1 MGCIDSVMFSN
12 LVLNASTTASM
23 IWDTNI
29 YRGGKA
35 WKILSCVVMS
45 YNIKFQVY

>member
-23 IWDTNI
+23 IWDTNTE
-29 YRGGKA
+29 GGRPGRFRHV
-35 WKILSCVVMS
+35 L
-45 YNIKFQVY
+45 